1 MYIAQVPTLLRKSP
15 KGDMNNKETVLTTCT
30 NRYSEL
36 QYLERVKEKNA
47 FKVKRKN
54 KNYK

>member
-1 MYIAQVPTLLRKSP
+1 
-15 KGDMNNKETVLTTCT
+15 MNNKETVLTTCT